1 MSAPLVSIS
10 SSEEEETTARPLS
23 KRSKKLYKQCYMHL
37 TSIKNEKTQ
46 DFTRT
51 RWDTFRNSVKRW
63 LGLQGESQRI
73 AETYKHCVEIEF
85 DNVPEDAGFHSTCY
99 RRFIDKK
106 RLDAAEKRVTQRPE
120 AQDAHR
126 GQSMSPGSSTS
137 TSECPTKKLRSR
149 TGLPVAC
156 AGPVLPALC
165 IICKKMDK
173 YITVAGKRQKD
184 HLTQAETLSAGQLLK
199 AAEMKADTSILV
211 HIRDKDCVSLE
222 VRYHKSCY
230 RQYTR
235 FLTKSTATVTGTLE
249 EENEPTFDVSYK
261 IFCERIIR
269 HRIIVNQE
277 VLTMTQ
283 LRRIFINI
291 VNKHEG
297 LDASNYRQ
305 DKLKRRLTRDFPQLV
320 FHSPKKRN
328 ISELVFVETLS
339 ADKLIDRLP
348 HPSGTE
354 TTESTE
360 ITSQSDGE
368 NTPGTTAGLQ
378 RPTSVASINTT
389 EDTRTLYSAA
399 LIIKMILCDSSG
411 MTCPWPPTSDD
422 LNVSEAKSVVPVE
435 LYNLIS
441 WIIGATEE
449 PASSHYVDIPDDLNL
464 KVISICQD
472 IVYLASKGRRQT
484 PKSLCLGLTVRHLTG
499 SSQIVSLLNRL
510 GHCASRDTVV
520 SLDTSLAQLQLV
532 EGRDKIPKGFSKKVP
547 TALVWDNIDFGE
559 ETLSGHGTTHHTN
572 GIMLQSS
579 VVETVSTT
587 NRQPLKKGVSSF
599 KAPPSIPVEPYHQ
612 SKRQGP
618 QNLFYHE
625 SIPLQADTYKLNTV
639 SAAKTELAYV
649 FVKAIDAE
657 SCTIPSWTGFHTLIQ
672 GDSTLQKSA
681 LYYLPVIEASPTEM
695 STVNTIL
702 ERSVQIADQLELD
715 HIVLVFDQ
723 AIYAKAQQIRWKD
736 DNLTRRIVI
745 RLGEF
750 HTCMSFLGILGKKF
764 GDAGLQDILIES
776 EVVAPGSIN
785 GVISGHHYNRSM
797 RAHKLLYESLQ
808 RIRLLT
814 FLDSLPLEDRDE
826 CMDVITE
833 IKCAFQDRTMD
844 VLCANEKF
852 DKMCSKY
859 VDFVKKRSAENPT
872 FAFWSSYIDMVQILL
887 LFVRATRESDWQL
900 HLSTVRLL
908 MAWFFA
914 YDHVNYARYL
924 PSYWL
929 EMVNLP
935 FTHPS
940 CHSELSV
947 KGQWTVQRQS
957 VHGFASIA
965 CDQAI
970 EQTCNRDSK
979 TKGGLTGLT
988 QNRDAVH
995 RWILSQHERAA
1006 IARQCEAMA
1015 GKCPDIRKRKDL
1027 DSTRIHSDEKAV
1039 TRIISTL
1046 DSMLNPFDT
1055 HQNGIVCLSS
1065 GTVAAEEIMRDLLT
1079 APEKGENA
1087 VKEFM
1092 DQRLLSQSVDIF
1104 APINKQKLKTFSDQA
1119 KTKKKSVAGKEV
1131 ILRADK
1137 KLFSRLLII
1146 GQSRKIDLREILSY
1160 SLGTVSYPLSSSDGS
1175 LAKTNKSS
1183 LMEVLETKG
1192 GDCLVDKLPANG
1204 AILFD
1209 GMAVIQAI
1217 RSIPSTFGELAD
1229 TILQYIVKLAL
1240 KHNCT
1245 RIDFVIDRYLEMSI
1259 KNLERSR
1266 RAGGGTQLVKIYG
1279 RDQKTPRQWKKFL
1292 SDGTNKETLTEFLY
1306 VMWRDADLTTVGKD
1320 LSLYIAHGD
1329 QCHCLTV
1336 MEGLQTLSAVEDLTC
1351 DHEECDTRFNLDQS
1365 TFDVLSKYVCH
1376 LYGQSSAKTV
1386 NDARYKA
1393 FCMASSALPERSM
1406 PPTSDALYQ
1415 HCKRANYQAAIM
1427 RHSLKGV
1434 MCAPSPF
1441 GNGWHLEDGEL
1452 TVTWMTKNPAPESV
1466 LQVVHCSCKQG
1477 KCDSEMEERD
1487 TWGDGSD
1494 DSDDT
1499 DE

>member
-1 MSAPLVSIS
+1 
-10 SSEEEETTARPLS
+10 
-23 KRSKKLYKQCYMHL
+23 
-37 TSIKNEKTQ
+37 
-46 DFTRT
+46 
-51 RWDTFRNSVKRW
+51 
-63 LGLQGESQRI
+63 
-73 AETYKHCVEIEF
+73 
-85 DNVPEDAGFHSTCY
+85 
-99 RRFIDKK
+99 
-106 RLDAAEKRVTQRPE
+106 
-120 AQDAHR
+120 
-126 GQSMSPGSSTS
+126 
-137 TSECPTKKLRSR
+137 
-149 TGLPVAC
+149 
-156 AGPVLPALC
+156 
-165 IICKKMDK
+165 
-173 YITVAGKRQKD
+173 
-184 HLTQAETLSAGQLLK
+184 
-199 AAEMKADTSILV
+199 MKEDTSILV

-235 FLTKSTATVTGTLE
+235 FLTKSSASVTGTSE
-249 EENEPTFDVSYK
+249 EQNEPTFDASYK

-283 LRRIFINI
+283 LRRIFLNL
-291 VNKHEG
+291 VKKHED

-305 DKLKRRLTRDFPQLV
+305 DKLKRRLARDFPQLV

-328 ISELVFVETLS
+328 ISEMVFVETLS

-360 ITSQSDGE
+360 VTSQSDCE
-368 NTPGTTAGLQ
+368 NRVSAKAGPQ
-378 RPTSVASINTT
+378 RPTSMASINTA

-399 LIIKMILCDSSG
+399 LILKMLLCDSPG
-411 MTCPWPPTSDD
+411 MKCPWPPTSDD
-422 LNVSEAKSVVPVE
+422 LNVSEAKSVVPIE

-449 PASSHYVDIPDDLNL
+449 PTLAHYVDIPDDLNL

-499 SSQIVSLLNRL
+499 SSHIVSLLNRL
-510 GHCASRDTVV
+510 GHCASWDTVV
-520 SLDTSLAQLQLV
+520 SLDTSLAQLTLV

-547 TALVWDNIDFGE
+547 TVLVWDNIDFGE
-559 ETLSGHGTTHHTN
+559 ETLSGRGTTHHTN

-579 VVETVSTT
+579 VVEPVSTT
-587 NRQPLKKGVSSF
+587 NRQPLQKGVSSF

-618 QNLFYHE
+618 QNLFHHE
-625 SIPLQADTYKLNTV
+625 SVPLQADTYKLNTV
-639 SAAKTELAYV
+639 SAVQAELAYV
-649 FVKAIDAE
+649 FVKSIDAE
-657 SCTIPSWTGFHTLIQ
+657 KCTIPSWTGFHTLLQ
-672 GDSTLQKSA
+672 GDGTLQKSA

-702 ERSVQIADQLELD
+702 KRSVQIANQLELD

-736 DNLTRRIVI
+736 DDFTQRIVI

-750 HTCMSFLGILGKKF
+750 HTCMSYLSILGKRF

-785 GVISGHHYNRSM
+785 GVISGHHYNRSI

-814 FLDSLPLEDRDE
+814 FLDSLPPEERYE
-826 CMDVITE
+826 CLDVINE
-833 IKCAFQDRTMD
+833 IKCAFPDRTMD

-859 VDFVKKRSAENPT
+859 EDFVKRSSAENPT

-900 HLSTVRLL
+900 HLSTVRL
-908 MAWFFA
+908 MMPWFFA
-914 YDHVNYARYL
+914 YDRVNYARYL

-935 FTHPS
+935 LTHPS

-947 KGQWTVQRQS
+947 KGQSTVQRQS

-979 TKGGLTGLT
+979 TKGGWIGLT
-988 QNRDAVH
+988 QNRAAVY

-1015 GKCPDIRKRKDL
+1015 GKSPDIRKRKDL
-1027 DSTRIHSDEKAV
+1027 DSTRILADEKAV

-1055 HQNGIVCLSS
+1055 HQDGIVCLSS
-1065 GTVAAEEIMRDLLT
+1065 GTVAAEEIMRDLLA
-1079 APEKGENA
+1079 APEKGEKA

-1092 DQRLLSQSVDIF
+1092 DQRLFSPSVDIF
-1104 APINKQKLKTFSDQA
+1104 APIKTQKLKTFSDQA
-1119 KTKKKSVAGKEV
+1119 KTKKKSAAGKEV

-1137 KLFSRLLII
+1137 KLFSRLLVI

-1160 SLGTVSYPLSSSDGS
+1160 SLGTVSYPLASADGS
-1175 LAKTNKSS
+1175 LAKTNKSA
-1183 LMEVLETKG
+1183 LMDLLETKG
-1192 GDCLVDKLPANG
+1192 GDCLVDEVPTDG

-1245 RIDFVIDRYLEMSI
+1245 RIDFVIDQYPKMSI

-1279 RDQKTPRQWKKFL
+1279 RDQKTPTQWKKFL
-1292 SDGTNKETLTEFLY
+1292 SDGTNKEALAEFLY
-1306 VMWRDADLTTVGKD
+1306 VVWREADLTTVGKD

-1329 QCHCLTV
+1329 LCHCVTV
-1336 MEGLQTLSAVEDLTC
+1336 MEGLQTLSAVDDLTC
-1351 DHEECDTRFNLDQS
+1351 DHEECDTRVFLHAQHAAQEHQTVVIKSPDTDVAVIALSLQPDLPCRLYFFTGVGNKTRLIDLAKVSSALGTSVCLALIGIHTFSGCDSTSAFYGKGKRKAFSVACEKEEYLTAFTNLGSSFNLDQS
-1365 TFDVLSKYVCH
+1365 TFELLCTYVCH
-1376 LYGQSSAKTV
+1376 LYGQSSAENV

-1393 FCMASSALPERSM
+1393 FCMASSALPELSM

-1427 RHSLKGV
+1427 RHSLKGI
-1434 MCAPSPF
+1434 MCAPSPV

-1452 TVTWMTKNPAPESV
+1452 TVTWMTRNPAPESV
-1466 LQVVHCSCKQG
+1466 LQAVHCSCKHS
-1477 KCDSEMEERD
+1477 KCETGRCSCMSARLSCTDLCRCQNCANVSQEKEERP
-1487 TWGDGSD
+1487 TWDDASD
-1494 DSDDT
+1494 SDRDDT

>member
-1 MSAPLVSIS
+1 
-10 SSEEEETTARPLS
+10 
-23 KRSKKLYKQCYMHL
+23 
-37 TSIKNEKTQ
+37 
-46 DFTRT
+46 
-51 RWDTFRNSVKRW
+51 
-63 LGLQGESQRI
+63 
-73 AETYKHCVEIEF
+73 
-85 DNVPEDAGFHSTCY
+85 
-99 RRFIDKK
+99 
-106 RLDAAEKRVTQRPE
+106 
-120 AQDAHR
+120 
-126 GQSMSPGSSTS
+126 
-137 TSECPTKKLRSR
+137 
-149 TGLPVAC
+149 
-156 AGPVLPALC
+156 
-165 IICKKMDK
+165 
-173 YITVAGKRQKD
+173 
-184 HLTQAETLSAGQLLK
+184 
-199 AAEMKADTSILV
+199 MKADTSILV

-261 IFCERIIR
+261 TFSKKD
-269 HRIIVNQE
+269 
-277 VLTMTQ
+277 LY
-283 LRRIFINI
+283 
-291 VNKHEG
+291 K
-297 LDASNYRQ
+297 YWQ

-510 GHCASRDTVV
+510 GHCASRDTIV

-579 VVETVSTT
+579 LVETVSTT

-750 HTCMSFLGILGKKF
+750 HTCMSFLGILGKRF

-1015 GKCPDIRKRKDL
+1015 
-1027 DSTRIHSDEKAV
+1027 
-1039 TRIISTL
+1039 

-1079 APEKGENA
+1079 APEKGEND

-1119 KTKKKSVAGKEV
+1119 KTKKKSAAGKEV

-1452 TVTWMTKNPAPESV
+1452 TVTWMTKNPAPKV
-1466 LQVVHCSCKQG
+1466 SC
-1477 KCDSEMEERD
+1477 R
-1487 TWGDGSD
+1487 
-1494 DSDDT
+1494 
-1499 DE
+1499 